1 VLAGC
6 LYKFSGGGF
15 PPDVK
20 TVAVLPFDNL
30 TSEPILTSE
39 IATAVREAVQ
49 NRLGLRQAGES
60 QADAVVRGTVTGYN
74 PDVPVAFNATGNQ
87 AQPVQVNNRLVQIT
101 LNIEIV
107 DQKSGKTLWS
117 RQGLMTQGD
126 YDPTRESEAQAR
138 QKALDKIVTDIV
150 DGAQSQW

>member
-1 VLAGC
+1 M
-6 LYKFSGGGF
+6 
-15 PPDVK
+15 
-20 TVAVLPFDNL
+20 AVLPFDNL

-39 IATAVREAVQ
+39 ISTAVREAVQ

-60 QADAVVRGTVTGYN
+60 QADAIVRGSVTRYD
-74 PDVPVAFNATGNQ
+74 PDVPVAYVGAPSNQ
-87 AQPVQVNNRLVQIT
+87 QVQVTHRLVQIT

-107 DQKSGKTLWS
+107 NQKTGKTLWS
-117 RQGLMTQGD
+117 RTGLMRDGD
-126 YDPTRESEAQAR
+126 YDPSRETEAQAR